1 MLKKI
6 LLALSLA
13 SCASSALEIEE
24 NQIDKGKVFAQGKQV
39 TLLGQGVTT
48 EQQAPSFK
56 VVDSQFKPITL
67 QDFAGKAVLISVVP
81 SLDTGVCSL
90 QTKFFNQEVA
100 DKFPNVEMLTIS
112 ADLPFAQKR
121 FCAVEGIDKIKTL
134 SDSVWRDFGQKYG
147 LYIKDMG
154 LLSRAIFVLDKE
166 HKITYK
172 QLVSNLA
179 TEPNYEEAIAHLNA
193 ISSEKTEVK

>member
-1 MLKKI
+1 
-6 LLALSLA
+6 
-13 SCASSALEIEE
+13 
-24 NQIDKGKVFAQGKQV
+24 
-39 TLLGQGVTT
+39 
-48 EQQAPSFK
+48 
-56 VVDSQFKPITL
+56 
-67 QDFAGKAVLISVVP
+67 
-81 SLDTGVCSL
+81 
-90 QTKFFNQEVA
+90 
-100 DKFPNVEMLTIS
+100 MLTIS

-179 TEPNYEEAIAHLNA
+179 TEPNYEEAIGHLNA
-193 ISSEKTEVK
+193 ISSEKTEVE